1 MALSKLH
8 LCALVWE
15 ARTDFGSVGAGR
27 RAILTQI
34 DNFRQGL
41 AHPRLDPTCNV
52 FNPLPPGA
60 PGPAGNS
67 AISIASASRAR
78 SFAQAP

>member
-27 RAILTQI
+27 KSVLTQI

-41 AHPRLDPTCNV
+41 TQRP
-52 FNPLPPGA
+52 PPGA
-60 PGPAGNS
+60 VDPTAHRPVCADRMGGAGVGPD
-67 AISIASASRAR
+67 
-78 SFAQAP
+78 SFLKVTT